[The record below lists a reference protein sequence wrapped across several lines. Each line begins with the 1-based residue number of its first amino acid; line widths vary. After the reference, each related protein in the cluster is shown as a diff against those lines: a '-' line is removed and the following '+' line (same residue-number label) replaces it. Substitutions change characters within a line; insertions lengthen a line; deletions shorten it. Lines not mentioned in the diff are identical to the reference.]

1 MKYVTFDITSNI
13 LNSPKK
19 NNTLNVGV
27 IFILVSECVTV
38 SGVGV
43 EHVGGDMF
51 VSVPKADAIFM
62 KVTLLI

>member
-1 MKYVTFDITSNI
+1 MQSRKSFMKYATFDIT
-13 LNSPKK
+13 K
-19 NNTLNVGV
+19 NNTSNVGV
-27 IFILVSECVTV
+27 IFILVTECVTV